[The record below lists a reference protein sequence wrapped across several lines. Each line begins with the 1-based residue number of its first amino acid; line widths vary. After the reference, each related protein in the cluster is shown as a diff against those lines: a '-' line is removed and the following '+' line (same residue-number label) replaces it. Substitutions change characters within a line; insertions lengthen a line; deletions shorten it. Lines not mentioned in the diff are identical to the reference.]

1 MDILRALHEKS
12 PKHNIY
18 FFVKLPNKGTIM
30 EKILDI
36 ADAIAHEKGLEPAKV
51 IEALKTAF
59 VQTAKRVINK
69 DFAFEAQIDE
79 KTKAINIIQTI
90 TVLADDDEDLY
101 TEEGD
106 VNPAYMSLSDAKAYD
121 DQVEVGDQLQDE
133 HSLEDYGRT
142 GASQLHREIEFH
154 IQRLVEDELFNKYKS
169 KVGTLVSGRVT
180 RVDAQQSTYIEVDEV
195 RAVLPMKS
203 RIKGESFDVGDHI
216 KAVVRRV
223 NMDKENGIQI
233 ELSRTSPKFLE
244 ELLALEVPEIADG
257 TVIVERSARIPGER
271 AKVALLSTHPQ
282 VDAVGATVGVKGV
295 RINAV
300 SEELIGENIDCIEY
314 TSITELF
321 VSRTMSPAII
331 SHVEIIQNE
340 EGENEKVIVT
350 LPADQKSK
358 AIGKSGI
365 NIRLASMLTG
375 MNIELVETDST
386 TNEATGE
393 IEESKD
399 GVDAL
404 EALFN

>member
-1 MDILRALHEKS
+1 
-12 PKHNIY
+12 
-18 FFVKLPNKGTIM
+18 M

-36 ADAIAHEKGLEPAKV
+36 ADAIAHEKGLEPEKV

-59 VQTAKRVINK
+59 VQTAKRVINR

-90 TVLADDDEDLY
+90 TVLADDNEDLY

-106 VNPAYMSLSDAKAYD
+106 VNPAFMSLSDAKAYD

-169 KVGTLVSGRVT
+169 KVGSLVSGRVT

-331 SHVEIIQNE
+331 SHVEIIKNE

>member
-1 MDILRALHEKS
+1 
-12 PKHNIY
+12 
-18 FFVKLPNKGTIM
+18 M

-36 ADAIAHEKGLEPAKV
+36 AQAIGHEKGLEPEKV
-51 IEALKTAF
+51 LEALKTAF
-59 VQTAKRVINK
+59 VQTAKRVINPN
-69 DFAFEAQIDE
+69 FAFEAIIDE
-79 KTKAINIIQTI
+79 DTKNIKIIQTI
-90 TVLADDDEDLY
+90 TVVADDDEKLQD
-101 TEEGD
+101 EELA
-106 VNPAYMSLSDAKAYD
+106 PAYISLTDARQYD
-121 DQVEVGDQLQDE
+121 DQVELGDQLQINHE
-133 HSLEDYGRT
+133 LEDYGRT
-142 GASQLHREIEFH
+142 AAAGLHREIEYH
-154 IQRLVEDELFNKYKS
+154 VQRLVEDEIFNKYKS

-180 RVDAQQSTYIEVDEV
+180 RVDSNNNTYIEVDEI

-203 RIKGESFDVGDHI
+203 RIKGEIFEVSDHI

-223 NMDKENGIQI
+223 NMDKENGMQI

-244 ELLALEVPEIADG
+244 ALLALEVPEITEG
-257 TVIVERSARIPGER
+257 TVIIEKSARIPGDR
-271 AKVALLSTHPQ
+271 AKVAILSTHPQ

-300 SEELIGENIDCIEY
+300 SQELIGENIDCIEY
-314 TSITELF
+314 TNIPELF

-331 SHVEIIQNE
+331 SHVEIVKNE
-340 EGENEKVIVT
+340 EGENEKAIIT

-375 MNIELVETDST
+375 LQIELVETDAV
-386 TNEATGE
+386 TNENGE
-393 IEESKD
+393 IEEKKD

>member
-1 MDILRALHEKS
+1 MLDFIRNPPIITYIFCETTLKKR
-12 PKHNIY
+12 NM
-18 FFVKLPNKGTIM
+18 TM

-36 ADAIAHEKGLEPAKV
+36 ADAIAHEKGLKPEQV
-51 IEALKTAF
+51 LEALKTAF
-59 VQTAKRVINK
+59 VQTAKRVINQN
-69 DFAFEAQIDE
+69 FAYEAQID
-79 KTKAINIIQTI
+79 KATKSINIVQII
-90 TVLADDDEDLY
+90 TVVPNDDEKLQDEY
-101 TEEGD
+101 TA
-106 VNPAYMSLSDAKAYD
+106 PAYISITEAREYD
-121 DQVEVGDQLQDE
+121 DQVELGDQLQVE
-133 HSLEDYGRT
+133 HNLEEYGRT
-142 GASQLHREIEFH
+142 AASSLHREIEFH

-169 KVGTLVSGRVT
+169 KIGVLVSGRVT
-180 RVDAQQSTYIEVDEV
+180 RVDSNNATYIEVDEV

-203 RIKGESFDVGDHI
+203 RIKGEIFKVGDHI

-257 TVIVERSARIPGER
+257 AVIVERCARIPGER
-271 AKVALLSTHPQ
+271 AKVALISTHPQ
-282 VDAVGATVGVKGV
+282 IDAVGATVGVKGV

-300 SEELIGENIDCIEY
+300 SQELIGENIDCIEY
-314 TSITELF
+314 TSIPELF

-331 SHVEIIQNE
+331 SHVEIVKNAA
-340 EGENEKVIVT
+340 GENEKAIIT
-350 LPADQKSK
+350 LPSDQKSK

-375 MNIELVETDST
+375 LNIELIENDSKT
-386 TNEATGE
+386 ESSEVA
-393 IEESKD
+393 EEQKD